1 MSGGRRPALDD
12 AQKRK
17 AYDIYTTGANDE
29 VIAIKLGCSSDQVK
43 RWRAATGLP
52 EGGTSAPKPETP
64 EAKSG
69 PVVVIQP
76 AVKEAEKKEPEKL
89 PAHRKATSLEIAAQ
103 LVMEH
108 KLSEIIAIT
117 KMLQAFIEEV
127 GANA

>member
-76 AVKEAEKKEPEKL
+76 AKKEAQPEKKRTVFDVASE
-89 PAHRKATSLEIAAQ
+89 
-103 LVMEH
+103 LVS
-108 KLSEIIAIT
+108 KLSSKDLALLLALLRTYIAET
-117 KMLQAFIEEV
+117 EDADQ
-127 GANA
+127 